1 MRLASSSRSQM
12 APLLMELLSQL
23 LEQVPRDAQAGLRE
37 HALILLGVS
46 SGRLVYPNLQALAQ

>member
-1 MRLASSSRSQM
+1 M
-12 APLLMELLSQL
+12 APLLMELLRQL
-23 LEQVPRDAQAGLRE
+23 LEHVPRDTQAGVRE